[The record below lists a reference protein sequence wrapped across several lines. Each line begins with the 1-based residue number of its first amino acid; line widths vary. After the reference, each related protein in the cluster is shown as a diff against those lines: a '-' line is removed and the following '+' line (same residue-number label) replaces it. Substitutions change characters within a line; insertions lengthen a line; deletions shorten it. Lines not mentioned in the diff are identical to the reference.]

1 MARLR
6 AELRSAE
13 RALADVFHAAAA
25 GGGPPPGS

>member
-13 RALADVFHAAAA
+13 RALAEAFHAAAA
-25 GGGPPPGS
+25 TGGSTPAA